1 MIANTLTL
9 DIENGESGEQV
20 SPLERID
27 IIEYIFSTFAVLVM
41 LSVIF
46 AQLQIKPNRHSQ
58 FLYPENK
65 ASKFYTKIDFR
76 LYILFFFINKKKYI
90 NATTLQL

>member
-46 AQLQIKPNRHSQ
+46 A
-58 FLYPENK
+58 
-65 ASKFYTKIDFR
+65 
-76 LYILFFFINKKKYI
+76 
-90 NATTLQL
+90 